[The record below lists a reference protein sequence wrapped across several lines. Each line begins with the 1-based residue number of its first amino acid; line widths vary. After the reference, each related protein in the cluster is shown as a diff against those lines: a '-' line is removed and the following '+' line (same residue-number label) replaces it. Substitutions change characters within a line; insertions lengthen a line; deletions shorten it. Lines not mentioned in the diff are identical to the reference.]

1 MARYHFDFLRTPLKI
16 VCLRLLMSSKLHI
29 SLIAVRRL
37 KSFRLRK
44 SSNDDYNMIVMQ
56 RKVNGLL
63 YIIQN

>member
-44 SSNDDYNMIVMQ
+44 SSNDDYNMIVMP
-56 RKVNGLL
+56 RKVNG
-63 YIIQN
+63 